1 VPGVDIAGPLPAAV
15 QSVTQFTAFV
25 PTGASQPQAARA
37 LVDFLRSP
45 AAKAVVKAKGLDPN

>member
-1 VPGVDIAGPLPAAV
+1 V